1 MKITDLIKK
10 ENILVGINVENK
22 DVLLDKLI
30 DLMDSDNVTDKK
42 MFKQAVLDR
51 EAESTTNI
59 GEGICIPHGRSS
71 CVKAAGL
78 SLVITSNELDYD
90 GEEPVRIAFMIAS
103 STNDANGHLEVLSTL
118 SRLLMNESFTKA
130 LLNAKDANEVL
141 SIIDNAEK
149 EKNETNETKKSTNNT
164 YRVLAVTACPTG
176 IAHTYMAA
184 EGLEEAGKELGISIK
199 VETDGSGG
207 AKNKLTAKEI
217 QEAEA
222 IIVAA
227 DKNIEMARFDG
238 KKVLMTKV
246 ADGINKPKDLIN
258 KALNSDVPVYHSD
271 NKEEYSSQTENESV
285 VRQIYKHLM
294 NGVSYMLPFVVA
306 GGILI
311 ALSFMLDS
319 GNAGNSDFGSGTE
332 IANFFNKIGGLSF
345 GMMFPI
351 LAGFIA
357 MSIADRPAFAVGVV
371 GGLIAREG
379 VTLGSADTWISS
391 GFFGALI
398 AGFAAGYVIIL
409 LKKLFNGLPKSLEGT
424 KPVLLYPVCGILL
437 ISFIMVVI
445 VNPPLSSL
453 NISLNNFL
461 NNMGSGSKILLGMIL
476 GAMMAIDFGGPLN
489 KTAYIFGTASIATG
503 QYEIMAAVM
512 AGGMVPPLGIALA
525 TTFFKDSFTE
535 KERQT
540 TVTNYIMGLSF
551 ITEGAIPFAAADPLA
566 VIPSCAIGSAVAGG
580 LSMFFGCGLPA
591 PHGGI
596 FVVPIMT
603 NGLMFIVSVL
613 LGSVVTMFML
623 KLLKSFT
630 KKNKNK

>member
-10 ENILVGINVENK
+10 QNILVGSVIESK
-22 DVLLDKLI
+22 DELLDKLI
-30 DLMDSDNVTDKK
+30 DLMDNDNVTDKK
-42 MFKQAVLDR
+42 MFKKAVLDR

-59 GEGICIPHGRSS
+59 GEGVCIPHGRSN
-71 CVKAAGL
+71 CVKHAGL
-78 SLVITSNELDYD
+78 SLVITSNDLDYD

-103 STNDANGHLEVLSTL
+103 STNDANSHLEVLSTL

-130 LLNAKDANEVL
+130 LISAKDADEVL
-141 SIIDNAEK
+141 SIIDDAEK
-149 EKNETNETKKSTNNT
+149 EKIETKKSTNSS

-184 EGLEEAGKELGISIK
+184 EGLEDAGKELGISIK

-217 QEAEA
+217 KEAEA

-258 KALNSDVPVYHSD
+258 KALSSDTPIYHSD
-271 NKEEYSSQTENESV
+271 NKEEYSSQIENESV
-285 VRQIYKHLM
+285 GRQIYKHLM

-306 GGILI
+306 GGIFI

-319 GNAGNSDFGSGTE
+319 ANAGNPDFGSGTD
-332 IANFFNKIGGLSF
+332 IARFFNTIGGLSF

-357 MSIADRPAFAVGVV
+357 MSIADRPAFLVGVV

-379 VTLGSADTWISS
+379 VTFGNSDNWVSS

-398 AGFAAGYVIIL
+398 AGFVAGYIIIL
-409 LKKLFNGLPKSLEGT
+409 LKKLFSGLPKSLEGT
-424 KPVLLYPVCGILL
+424 KPVLLYPVCGVLL
-437 ISFIMVVI
+437 IAFIMVVI
-445 VNPPLSSL
+445 VNPPLASL
-453 NISLNNFL
+453 NVSVNNFL
-461 NNMGSGSKILLGMIL
+461 NSMSSGSKILLGMVL
-476 GAMMAIDFGGPLN
+476 GGMMAIDFGGPLN
-489 KTAYIFGTASIATG
+489 KTAYLFGTAAIATG

-566 VIPSCAIGSAVAGG
+566 VIPSCVIGSAVAGG

-613 LGSVVTMFML
+613 VGSVVTMFML
-623 KLLKSFT
+623 KLLKSYT
-630 KKNKNK
+630 KKQINK